1 MEGGKMT
8 MKRNQFIV
16 LVLFL
21 AAGLFAPM
29 GCETNIEPE
38 KQQKLEG
45 PVMLTM
51 EGFTPQTKTSVSG
64 ASVVWE
70 NGDVVNLNGKDYTVQ
85 VNGDQAYVNATDI
98 TVGNPIYGYY
108 GCTFTSGQSTTPT
121 VTIPASYTCSFSG
134 GRQIIPLPMAAY
146 SASAGNTVTFKHLT
160 AAVEVTVWNATASTL
175 YVESVSVT
183 AKASRLNGDLTLDF
197 TAADF
202 GIAGD
207 NVSVPEANRSVTVS
221 FPTPLEIA
229 PGAENATS
237 IQIPIIPMA
246 DDNLTINVA
255 SHNADIAGVPV
266 TGLTHVFNHQAPAAA
281 LGRNVMLSAK
291 VKMSPQSTNV
301 KSKGTF
307 SVSDTKAVYFSK
319 GNLQAT
325 ATNVDVTN
333 KTATWTWGFADHQ
346 YSFVGGSHSDPL
358 GTDFTPTGNNYVTN
372 QEPWITQNGTVDL
385 FGWVGTR
392 FRDNRIQGWAEYG
405 ICSGF
410 SSSTW
415 SNFGEGESFMH
426 EWGSLIGEN
435 WFTLSSDEWNYLLYN
450 RGKEGYAPCSTL
462 TEGGDPARWFKAVV
476 ADICGI
482 VIFPDDFTWPSN
494 LEMKQ
499 GLVDN
504 LGYALPKLNNENAS
518 YSSENKYII
527 TADEWLLLED
537 AGCVFLPAAG
547 YRESFTSL
555 VKDFS
560 GVSDP
565 SAYGPLGKYWSSNGP
580 NDNSYCAYALYIS
593 NSSARPLSTPAY
605 GRNDQGKSVRL
616 AYPAN

>member
-1 MEGGKMT
+1 
-8 MKRNQFIV
+8 MKKTI
-16 LVLFL
+16 L
-21 AAGLFAPM
+21 AAIIIASCFALSTS
-29 GCETNIEPE
+29 CQKENVIE
-38 KQQKLEG
+38 Q
-45 PVMLTM
+45 PVTLQTITLTA
-51 EGFTPQTKTSVSG
+51 EGFSTDTKTSVNG
-64 ASVVWE
+64 NSVSWV
-70 NGDVVNLNGKDYTVQ
+70 NGDVVKLNGNDYAITLSEDHATVEADLS
-85 VNGDQAYVNATDI
+85 GATA
-98 TVGNPIYGYY
+98 IYGFYPSDIVV
-108 GCTFTSGQSTTPT
+108 SGDETTTTPS
-121 VTIPASYTCSFSG
+121 VVLPNCYSSVIDGSGNQTIA
-134 GRQIIPLPMAAY
+134 LPMAGY
-146 SASAGNTVTFKHLT
+146 RNKGGNSVNFKHLS
-160 AAVEVTVWNATASTL
+160 AAVNVSIKNETGSTLIVDAVTVSAAQ
-175 YVESVSVT
+175 Y
-183 AKASRLNGDLTLDF
+183 RLNGTIALDLT
-197 TAADF
+197 ADDY
-202 GIAGD
+202 GIAPVAATD
-207 NVSVPEANRSVTVS
+207 AVDRTVKVTFS
-221 FPTPLEIA
+221 TPLEIA
-229 PGAENATS
+229 KGEIKS
-237 IQIPIIPMA
+237 VQVPIRPI
-246 DDNLTINVA
+246 DNDNLTIEVD

-266 TGLTHVFNHQAPAAA
+266 SNLTHKFNHTASSAA
-281 LGRNVMLSAK
+281 LGRNVMISAK
-291 VKMSPQSTNV
+291 IRISPQSTNV
-301 KSKGTF
+301 TSKGTF

-392 FRDNRIQGWAEYG
+392 FRDDRIQGWAEYG